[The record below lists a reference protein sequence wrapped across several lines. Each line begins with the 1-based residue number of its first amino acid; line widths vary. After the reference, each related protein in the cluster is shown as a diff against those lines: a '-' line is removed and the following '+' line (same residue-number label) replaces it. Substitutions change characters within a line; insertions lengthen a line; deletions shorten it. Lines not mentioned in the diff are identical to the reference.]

1 MESSV
6 LDLLLAVVL
15 LLSFVLL
22 TSLCLKCRRR
32 IQHTSIPQHYDSN
45 YRHSE
50 HLENFRVVRQHV
62 NPSSLNQAVQCTTSP
77 LPGTSTRTSADL
89 SENSSF
95 QSYENQPGKDVDSNE
110 EELENENGYIKVLPE
125 SPCICPSERSDN
137 SDQPY
142 INVEGDSHSG
152 QREDSDAGQTH
163 TIFLSMD
170 KGGVRTFFSSLPP
183 ADSANYENV
192 TMQGTIKPVQ
202 TPVLL
207 SSSDS
212 DSDDNYVNA
221 PKEQSTAARP
231 DLYS

>member
-152 QREDSDAGQTH
+152 QREDSDA
-163 TIFLSMD
+163 
-170 KGGVRTFFSSLPP
+170 
-183 ADSANYENV
+183 DSANYENV